1 MDFRIRPWGFVFPVV
16 TIAGL
21 IGIKWFLHAR
31 EDAMV
36 FCSSCAYLIG
46 MLTSVTFSLYPS
58 VLPASTNPLYAL
70 TVSNSKAADYGL
82 KIGLV
87 WWLIGMALASGYTV
101 FTYRS
106 FAGKIRATEAGKHER
121 Y

>member
-1 MDFRIRPWGFVFPVV
+1 MY
-16 TIAGL
+16 
-21 IGIKWFLHAR
+21 
-31 EDAMV
+31 
-36 FCSSCAYLIG
+36 S
-46 MLTSVTFSLYPS
+46 
-58 VLPASTNPLYAL
+58 L

-87 WWLIGMALASGYTV
+87 WWLPGMVLAIGYTV

-106 FAGKIRATEAGKHER
+106 FAGKIHSTEAREHGG